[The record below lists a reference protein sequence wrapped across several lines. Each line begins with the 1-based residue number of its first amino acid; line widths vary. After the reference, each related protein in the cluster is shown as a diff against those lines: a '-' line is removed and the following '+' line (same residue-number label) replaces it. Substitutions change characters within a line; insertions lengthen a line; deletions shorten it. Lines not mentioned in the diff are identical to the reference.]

1 MTLTAFKK
9 RYKIENRE
17 LREMSLGCDTWFV
30 LVLFDKVKND
40 YVKEYNEKTKKIA
53 MKRFSSVDDIF
64 DYVEKEKKKN
74 DTEKSGEVGEKEA

>member
-9 RYKIENRE
+9 RYKIENRA
-17 LREMSLGCDTWFV
+17 LRKMSWSCDTWF
-30 LVLFDKVKND
+30 VLFDKVKND

>member
-9 RYKIENRE
+9 RYKIENRA
-17 LREMSLGCDTWFV
+17 LRKMSWSCDTWF
-30 LVLFDKVKND
+30 VLFDKVKND
-40 YVKEYNEKTKKIA
+40 YVKECNEKTKKIA

-64 DYVEKEKKKN
+64 DYVEKEKKKS